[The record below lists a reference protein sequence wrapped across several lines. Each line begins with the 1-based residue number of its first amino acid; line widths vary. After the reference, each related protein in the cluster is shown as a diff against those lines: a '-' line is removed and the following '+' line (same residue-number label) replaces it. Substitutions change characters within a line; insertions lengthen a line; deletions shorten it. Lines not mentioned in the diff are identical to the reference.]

1 MRSASGAGRRASGR
15 VMFGPVTWSCRRHR
29 VYFRVLLAGCTRW
42 LGFGPHATRVAAPL
56 LVAAA
61 LAACTTPLSTVA
73 QRHLQQTSR
82 IPVVAPTPAQDRLV
96 AINPYESV
104 PPIVAEGE
112 ERETAAI
119 ESTPTLTPLPT
130 PPLTPSPSL
139 APAQRT
145 VPRRPAGTV
154 FDPDQ
159 LLGMGRDQVV
169 ALLGMPNLLRRDPP
183 AELWLYEGQ
192 ACTAHLFLYQS
203 SPDSDYQVR
212 YVETQAGQQ
221 PAAANAGDCF
231 AGLGTSGGGGG
242 QFGMLR

>member
-1 MRSASGAGRRASGR
+1 MRSASGAGRSASGR
-15 VMFGPVTWSCRRHR
+15 VMFGPVSRFCRRQG
-29 VYFRVLLAGCTRW
+29 VYFQVLVAARPRW
-42 LGFGPHATRVAAPL
+42 LGFGPRGTRAAAPL
-56 LVAAA
+56 IVAAA
-61 LAACTTPLSTVA
+61 LAACTAPLSTVA
-73 QRHLQQTSR
+73 LRQLQQDSR

-96 AINPYESV
+96 AINPYESL

-112 ERETAAI
+112 ERETAAV
-119 ESTPTLTPLPT
+119 ESTPS
-130 PPLTPSPSL
+130 LTPSP

-145 VPRRPAGTV
+145 APPRPVRTV

-169 ALLGMPNLLRRDPP
+169 AVLGMPNLLRRDPP

-203 SPDSDYQVR
+203 SPDGDYQVR

-231 AGLGTSGGGGG
+231 AGLVTSGNGG
-242 QFGMLR
+242 QFGQLR

>member
-1 MRSASGAGRRASGR
+1 MRSASGAGRSASGR
-15 VMFGPVTWSCRRHR
+15 IAGFCRRQG
-29 VYFRVLLAGCTRW
+29 VYFQVLVAARSRW
-42 LGFGPHATRVAAPL
+42 LGFGPRGTRAAAPL
-56 LVAAA
+56 IVAAA
-61 LAACTTPLSTVA
+61 LAACTAPLSTVA
-73 QRHLQQTSR
+73 LRQLQQDSR

-96 AINPYESV
+96 AINPYESL

-112 ERETAAI
+112 ERETAAV
-119 ESTPTLTPLPT
+119 ESTPS
-130 PPLTPSPSL
+130 LTPSP

-145 VPRRPAGTV
+145 APPRPVRTV

-169 ALLGMPNLLRRDPP
+169 AVLGMPNLLRRDPP

-203 SPDSDYQVR
+203 SPDGDYQVR

-231 AGLGTSGGGGG
+231 AGLVTSGNGG
-242 QFGMLR
+242 QFGQLR